1 MSLNKLKSLIKEGIE
16 DFVSQQQRETISF
29 EDNPLEYILQKYP
42 SLDSALAD
50 LMTEHYRDYI
60 TGVYVIAPKPTT
72 FKILLHNG
80 QEFYLI
86 YGPKAYNAKISGKKY
101 FLLNLNEEQ
110 FAISSIAALL
120 ELGMPPG
127 AEGPGEQIDN
137 EADIRGE
144 DNIGD
149 ETEET
154 SDGESEPEEELSEN
168 DESGPKSPL
177 RFKIIKENLS
187 KKTLIKEGTEAEEGI
202 EILKSK
208 LGLTDEN
215 FSKISGNRYKL
226 LVPGSERVGYIKKIQ
241 AIEDFDYDPSSKG
254 SSIGAIK
261 YKNSFFLIKPLGAQG
276 RASAGTE
283 NEDILENGIK
293 KYLEL
298 GVKNIIFKGS
308 NKSYTIPNATGVTGV
323 GYDVAGGKKADIVIT
338 GTSGNYPISIKKD
351 NAGFWE
357 SADTRYKALM
367 TKLVAKIKN
376 GDFGPELIFKPF
388 IDKLGNEK
396 QGINV
401 MHNNTT
407 DTKVSGVLVTDLPNK
422 EEESIIF
429 GSDKAVVIYK
439 TYTENDF
446 TQQGDNL
453 IITVSKIIENLQD
466 VEEFDLEPIL
476 NIRHDSTR
484 SATGGL
490 RATVQPKNLLY
501 KDGAVTGNK
510 IELSYNDII
519 A

>member
-1 MSLNKLKSLIKEGIE
+1 MSLNTLKTLIKEGIE

-42 SLDSALAD
+42 SLDAALVD

-60 TGVYVIAPKPTT
+60 TGVYVIAPRPTT
-72 FKILLHNG
+72 FRILLHNG

-86 YGPKAYNAKISGKKY
+86 YGPQSYTAKISGKKY
-101 FLLNLNEEQ
+101 YLLNLSEEQ
-110 FAISSIAALL
+110 FAINAIASLL

-127 AEGPGEQIDN
+127 SEGPGEQMDN
-137 EADIRGE
+137 EADIKGGE
-144 DNIGD
+144 DIPA
-149 ETEET
+149 EE
-154 SDGESEPEEELSEN
+154 EVPAEEPEEELAETK
-168 DESGPKSPL
+168 EVKPKSPL
-177 RFKIIKENLS
+177 RFKIVKEGLS
-187 KKTLIKEGTEAEEGI
+187 KKTSLNEVTEAEEGI

-226 LVPGSERVGYIKKIQ
+226 LVPGSERIEYIKKIQ
-241 AIEDFDYDPSSKG
+241 AIEDFDYDPSAKG

-261 YKNSFFLIKPLGAQG
+261 YKNSFFIIKPSGAQG

-283 NEDILENGIK
+283 NEDILENEIK
-293 KYLEL
+293 KYLAL
-298 GVKNIIFKGS
+298 GAKNIIFKAP
-308 NKSYTIPNATGVTGV
+308 NKSYTVPNATGVTGV

-338 GTSGNYPISIKKD
+338 GAAGNYPISIKKD

-367 TKLVAKIKN
+367 VKLVSKIAGN
-376 GDFGPELIFKPF
+376 NFAPELVFKPF

-396 QGINV
+396 QGINI
-401 MHNNTT
+401 MYNDTT
-407 DTKVSGVLVTDLPNK
+407 NTKVSGVLVTDLPNK

-429 GSDKAVVIYK
+429 GSDKAVVIYR
-439 TYTENDF
+439 TYTESDF
-446 TQQGDNL
+446 NQQGDNL

-466 VEEFDLEPIL
+466 VEEFNLEPVL

-501 KDGAVTGNK
+501 KDGEVTGNK

>member
-1 MSLNKLKSLIKEGIE
+1 MSLNILKKLIKEGIE

-42 SLDSALAD
+42 SLDATLID
-50 LMTEHYRDYI
+50 LLTEYYRDYI

-72 FKILLHNG
+72 FRILLHNG

-86 YGPKAYNAKISGKKY
+86 YGPKAYTAKVSGKKY
-101 FLLNLNEEQ
+101 NLINLNEEQ
-110 FAISSIAALL
+110 FAITSIASLL

-127 AEGPGEQIDN
+127 SEGPGEQIDN
-137 EADIRGE
+137 ESKSAA
-144 DNIGD
+144 
-149 ETEET
+149 EE
-154 SDGESEPEEELSEN
+154 SPSEELPSEEPSPEEELKET
-168 DESGPKSPL
+168 EEVKPKKVL
-177 RFKIIKENLS
+177 RFKIIKEGEE
-187 KKTLIKEGTEAEEGI
+187 KKKVKLNEVTDIEEGI
-202 EILKSK
+202 NILKDK

-215 FSKISGNRYKL
+215 FQKISNNRYKL
-226 LVPGSERVGYIKKIQ
+226 LVPASERIKYIKDIQ
-241 AIEDFDYDPSSKG
+241 AIEGFDYNPNIKG
-254 SSIGAIK
+254 SSLGAIT
-261 YKNSFFLIKPLGAQG
+261 YKKSVFLIKPSGVQG

-283 NEDILENGIK
+283 NEDVLENEIK

-308 NKSYTIPNATGVTGV
+308 NKTYTIPNVTGITGV

-338 GTSGNYPISIKKD
+338 GAAGNYPISIKKD

-357 SADTRYKALM
+357 SADTRYKELM
-367 TKLVAKIKN
+367 NKLVAKIKN

-396 QGINV
+396 QGINI
-401 MHNNTT
+401 MYNDTT
-407 DTKVSGVLVTDLPNK
+407 DTKVSGVLITDLPNK

-429 GSDKAVVIYK
+429 GSDKAVVIYR

-446 TQQGDNL
+446 NQQGDNL

-501 KDGAVTGNK
+501 KDNAVTGNK
-510 IELSYNDII
+510 IELSYNNII
-519 A
+519 S

>member
-1 MSLNKLKSLIKEGIE
+1 MSLNVLKKLIKEGIE

-29 EDNPLEYILQKYP
+29 EDNPLEYIIQKYP
-42 SLDSALAD
+42 SLDDTLVD
-50 LMTEHYRDYI
+50 LLTEKYRDYI
-60 TGVYVIAPKPTT
+60 TGVYIIAPKPTT
-72 FKILLHNG
+72 FRILLHNG

-86 YGPKAYNAKISGKKY
+86 YGPKAYTAKISGKKY
-101 FLLNLNEEQ
+101 YLLNLNEEQ
-110 FAISSIAALL
+110 FAITSIAALL

-127 AEGPGEQIDN
+127 SEGPGEQMDN
-137 EADIRGE
+137 DTNTNME
-144 DNIGD
+144 DENLP
-149 ETEET
+149 TEET
-154 SDGESEPEEELSEN
+154 PAEEPEEELAEN
-168 DESGPKSPL
+168 EEVKPKKVL

-187 KKTLIKEGTEAEEGI
+187 KKTSLNEVTEAEEGI

-226 LVPGSERVGYIKKIQ
+226 LVPGSERIEYIKKIQ
-241 AIEDFDYDPSSKG
+241 VIEDFDYDPNIKG

-261 YKNSFFLIKPLGAQG
+261 YKNSFFVIKPSGAQG

-283 NEDILENGIK
+283 NEDILENEIK
-293 KYLEL
+293 KYLAL
-298 GVKNIIFKGS
+298 GVKNITFKAS
-308 NKSYTIPNATGVTGV
+308 NKSYSIPNVTGITGV

-338 GTSGNYPISIKKD
+338 GTAGNYPISIKKD

-357 SADTRYKALM
+357 SADTRYKNLI

-376 GDFGPELIFKPF
+376 GDFSPELIFKPF

-396 QGINV
+396 QGINI
-401 MHNNTT
+401 MYNSTTNT
-407 DTKVSGVLVTDLPNK
+407 KISGVLITDLPNK

-466 VEEFDLEPIL
+466 VEEFDLEPVL

-510 IELSYNDII
+510 IELSYNNII
-519 A
+519 S

>member
-1 MSLNKLKSLIKEGIE
+1 MSLNILKTLIKEGIE
-16 DFVSQQQRETISF
+16 DFVSQQQSETISF

-42 SLDSALAD
+42 SLDAALVD
-50 LMTEHYRDYI
+50 FMTEHYRDYI
-60 TGVYVIAPKPTT
+60 TGVYVIAPRPTT
-72 FKILLHNG
+72 FRILLHNG

-86 YGPKAYNAKISGKKY
+86 YGPQSYTAKISGKKY
-101 FLLNLNEEQ
+101 YLLNLSEEQ
-110 FAISSIAALL
+110 FAINAIASLL

-127 AEGPGEQIDN
+127 SEGPGEQMDN
-137 EADIRGE
+137 ETNTQGGE
-144 DNIGD
+144 
-149 ETEET
+149 EVPAEEVPA
-154 SDGESEPEEELSEN
+154 EEPAPEEELAEN
-168 DESGPKSPL
+168 EEVKSKSPL
-177 RFKIIKENLS
+177 RFKIVKEGLS
-187 KKTLIKEGTEAEEGI
+187 KKTSLNEVTEAEEGI

-226 LVPGSERVGYIKKIQ
+226 LVPGSERIEYIKKIQ
-241 AIEDFDYDPSSKG
+241 AIEDFDYDPSAKG

-261 YKNSFFLIKPLGAQG
+261 YKNSFFIIKPSGAQG

-283 NEDILENGIK
+283 NEDVLENEIK
-293 KYLEL
+293 KYLAL
-298 GVKNIIFKGS
+298 GAKNIIFKAS
-308 NKSYTIPNATGVTGV
+308 NKSYTVPNVTGVTGV

-338 GTSGNYPISIKKD
+338 GAKGNYPISIKKD

-357 SADTRYKALM
+357 SADTRYKELM

-396 QGINV
+396 QGINI
-401 MHNNTT
+401 MYNDTT
-407 DTKVSGVLVTDLPNK
+407 NTKVSGVLVTDLPNK

-429 GSDKAVVIYK
+429 GSDNAVVIYR
-439 TYTENDF
+439 TYIESDF
-446 TQQGDNL
+446 NQQGDNL

-466 VEEFDLEPIL
+466 VEEFDLEPVL

-490 RATVQPKNLLY
+490 RATVQPRNLLY
-501 KDGAVTGNK
+501 KDGEVTGNK

-519 A
+519 S

>member
-1 MSLNKLKSLIKEGIE
+1 MSLNILKNLIKEGIE

-42 SLDSALAD
+42 SLDAALVD
-50 LMTEHYRDYI
+50 LMTEYYRDYI
-60 TGVYVIAPKPTT
+60 TGVYVIAPRPTT
-72 FKILLHNG
+72 FRILLHNG

-86 YGPKAYNAKISGKKY
+86 YGPQSYTAKISGKKY
-101 FLLNLNEEQ
+101 FLLNLSEEQ
-110 FAISSIAALL
+110 FAINAIASLL

-127 AEGPGEQIDN
+127 SEGPGEQMDN
-137 EADIRGE
+137 EADVKGGE
-144 DNIGD
+144 DIP
-149 ETEET
+149 TEEEVPT
-154 SDGESEPEEELSEN
+154 EEPEEELAETK
-168 DESGPKSPL
+168 EVKPKSPL
-177 RFKIIKENLS
+177 RFKIVKEGLS
-187 KKTLIKEGTEAEEGI
+187 KKTSLNEVTEAEEGI

-226 LVPGSERVGYIKKIQ
+226 LVPGSERIEYIKKIQ
-241 AIEDFDYDPSSKG
+241 AIEDFDYDPSAKG

-261 YKNSFFLIKPLGAQG
+261 YKNSFFIIKPSGAQG

-283 NEDILENGIK
+283 NEDILENEIK
-293 KYLEL
+293 KYLAL
-298 GVKNIIFKGS
+298 GAKNVIFKAP
-308 NKSYTIPNATGVTGV
+308 NKSYSTFNVKEVKGV
-323 GYDVAGGKKADIVIT
+323 GYDVKEGKKADIVII
-338 GTSGNYPISIKKD
+338 GNKIYPISIKKD

-357 SADTRYKALM
+357 SADTRYKELM

-376 GDFGPELIFKPF
+376 GDFGPELVFKPF

-396 QGINV
+396 QGINI
-401 MHNNTT
+401 MYNNTT
-407 DTKVSGVLVTDLPNK
+407 NTKVSGVLVTDLPNK

-429 GSDKAVVIYK
+429 GSDKAVVIYR

-446 TQQGDNL
+446 NQQGDNL

-466 VEEFDLEPIL
+466 VEEFDLEPVL

-490 RATVQPKNLLY
+490 RATVQPRNLLY
-501 KDGAVTGNK
+501 KDGEITGNK

-519 A
+519 S

>member
-1 MSLNKLKSLIKEGIE
+1 MSLNILKNLIKEGIE

-42 SLDSALAD
+42 SLDATLAD
-50 LMTEHYRDYI
+50 LMTENYRDYI

-72 FKILLHNG
+72 FRILLHNG

-86 YGPKAYNAKISGKKY
+86 YGPNSYTAKVSGKKY
-101 FLLNLNEEQ
+101 YLLNLNEEQ
-110 FAISSIAALL
+110 FAINAIASLL

-127 AEGPGEQIDN
+127 SEGPGEQMDN
-137 EADIRGE
+137 EANTQGGE
-144 DNIGD
+144 
-149 ETEET
+149 EAPAEEPA
-154 SDGESEPEEELSEN
+154 PEEEELAETK
-168 DESGPKSPL
+168 EVKPKTSL
-177 RFKIIKENLS
+177 RFKIVKEGLS
-187 KKTLIKEGTEAEEGI
+187 KKTSLNEVTEAEEGI

-226 LVPGSERVGYIKKIQ
+226 LVPGSERIEYIKKIQ
-241 AIEDFDYDPSSKG
+241 AIEDFDYDPSAKG

-261 YKNSFFLIKPLGAQG
+261 YKNSFFVIKPSGAQG

-283 NEDILENGIK
+283 NEDVLENEIK

-298 GVKNIIFKGS
+298 GVKNVIFKGS
-308 NKSYTIPNATGVTGV
+308 NKSYNIPNVTGVTGV

-338 GTSGNYPISIKKD
+338 GTGGNYPISIKKD

-357 SADTRYKALM
+357 SADTRYKELM
-367 TKLVAKIKN
+367 GKLVAKIKD
-376 GDFGPELIFKPF
+376 GDFSPELVFKPF

-396 QGINV
+396 KGINL
-401 MHNNTT
+401 MYNDTT
-407 DTKVSGVLVTDLPNK
+407 NTKVSGVLITDLPNK

-429 GSDKAVVIYK
+429 GSDKAVVIYR
-439 TYTENDF
+439 TYTESDF
-446 TQQGDNL
+446 NQQGDNL

-466 VEEFDLEPIL
+466 VEEFDLEPVL

-490 RATVQPKNLLY
+490 RATVQPRNLLY
-501 KDGAVTGNK
+501 KDGEITGNK

-519 A
+519 S

>member
-1 MSLNKLKSLIKEGIE
+1 MSLNILKNLIKEGIE

-42 SLDSALAD
+42 SLDATLAD
-50 LMTEHYRDYI
+50 LMTENYRDYI

-72 FKILLHNG
+72 FRILLHNG

-86 YGPKAYNAKISGKKY
+86 YGPKAYTAKISGKKY

-110 FAISSIAALL
+110 FAINSIAALL

-127 AEGPGEQIDN
+127 AEGPGEQVDN
-137 EADIRGE
+137 DADIK
-144 DNIGD
+144 DQAS
-149 ETEET
+149 TEEPPT
-154 SDGESEPEEELSEN
+154 EEPEEELAEN
-168 DESGPKSPL
+168 EEVKPKNVL

-187 KKTLIKEGTEAEEGI
+187 KKTSLNEVTEAEEGI

-226 LVPGSERVGYIKKIQ
+226 LVPGSERIEYIKKIQ
-241 AIEDFDYDPSSKG
+241 AIEDFDYDPSAKG

-261 YKNSFFLIKPLGAQG
+261 YKNSSFIIKPSGAQG

-283 NEDILENGIK
+283 NEDVLENEIK

-308 NKSYTIPNATGVTGV
+308 NKSYTIPNVTGVTGV

-338 GTSGNYPISIKKD
+338 GAVGNYPISIKKD

-357 SADTRYKALM
+357 SADTRYKDLM
-367 TKLVAKIKN
+367 TKLVTKIAGN
-376 GDFGPELIFKPF
+376 NFAPELIFKPF

-396 QGINV
+396 KGINV
-401 MHNNTT
+401 MYNGTT

-439 TYTENDF
+439 TYTESDF
-446 TQQGDNL
+446 NQQGDNL

-466 VEEFDLEPIL
+466 VEEFDLEPVL

-519 A
+519 S

>member
-1 MSLNKLKSLIKEGIE
+1 MSLNILKNLIKEGIE

-42 SLDSALAD
+42 SLDATLVD
-50 LMTEHYRDYI
+50 LMTENYRDYT
-60 TGVYVIAPKPTT
+60 TGVFVIAPKPTT
-72 FKILLHNG
+72 FRILLHNG

-86 YGPKAYNAKISGKKY
+86 YGPNAYTAKISGKKY
-101 FLLNLNEEQ
+101 YLLNLSEEQ
-110 FAISSIAALL
+110 FAINAIASLL

-127 AEGPGEQIDN
+127 SEGPGEQMDN
-137 EADIRGE
+137 EADVKGGE
-144 DNIGD
+144 DIP
-149 ETEET
+149 TEEEVPT
-154 SDGESEPEEELSEN
+154 EEPEEELAETK
-168 DESGPKSPL
+168 EVKPKSPL
-177 RFKIIKENLS
+177 RFKIVKEGLS
-187 KKTLIKEGTEAEEGI
+187 KKTSLNEVTEAEEGI

-226 LVPGSERVGYIKKIQ
+226 LVPGSERIEYIKKIQ
-241 AIEDFDYDPSSKG
+241 AIEDFDYDPSAKG

-261 YKNSFFLIKPLGAQG
+261 YKNSFFIIKPSGAQG

-283 NEDILENGIK
+283 NEDILENEIK
-293 KYLEL
+293 KYLAL
-298 GVKNIIFKGS
+298 GAKNVIFKAP
-308 NKSYTIPNATGVTGV
+308 NKSYSTFNVKEVKGV
-323 GYDVAGGKKADIVIT
+323 GYDVKEGKKADIVII
-338 GTSGNYPISIKKD
+338 GNKIYPISIKKD

-357 SADTRYKALM
+357 SADTRYKELM

-396 QGINV
+396 QGINI
-401 MHNNTT
+401 MYNDTT
-407 DTKVSGVLVTDLPNK
+407 NTKVSGVLVTDLPNK

-429 GSDKAVVIYK
+429 GSDKAVVIYR
-439 TYTENDF
+439 TYTESDF
-446 TQQGDNL
+446 NQQGDNL

-466 VEEFDLEPIL
+466 VEEFDLEPVL

-519 A
+519 S

>member
-1 MSLNKLKSLIKEGIE
+1 MSLNILKNLIKEGIE

-42 SLDSALAD
+42 SLDATLVD
-50 LMTEHYRDYI
+50 LLTDNYRDYI

-86 YGPKAYNAKISGKKY
+86 YGPKSYIAKVSGKKY
-101 FLLNLNEEQ
+101 NLMNLKEEE
-110 FAISSIAALL
+110 FAITSIAALL

-127 AEGPGEQIDN
+127 SEGPN
-137 EADIRGE
+137 EEINNETDLK
-144 DNIGD
+144 GD
-149 ETEET
+149 E
-154 SDGESEPEEELSEN
+154 DMPEEEPTEEPTG
-168 DESGPKSPL
+168 DEEELQEVEEVKPKSPL
-177 RFKIIKENLS
+177 KFKIIKEGLS
-187 KKTLIKEGTEAEEGI
+187 KKTLLKEATEAEEGI

-215 FSKISGNRYKL
+215 FSKVSNNRYKL
-226 LVPGSERVGYIKKIQ
+226 LVPSPERIEYIKKIQ
-241 AIEDFDYDPSSKG
+241 SIEGFDYDPSAKG

-261 YKNSFFLIKPLGAQG
+261 YKNSFFIIKPSGAQG

-283 NEDILENGIK
+283 NEDVLENEIK

-298 GVKNIIFKGS
+298 GIKNVIFKGS
-308 NKSYTIPNATGVTGV
+308 NKSYNIPNVTGVTGV

-338 GTSGNYPISIKKD
+338 GTGRNYPISIKKD

-357 SADTRYKALM
+357 SADTRYKELM
-367 TKLVAKIKN
+367 GKLVAKIKN
-376 GDFGPELIFKPF
+376 GDFSPELTFKPF

-396 QGINV
+396 KGINI
-401 MHNNTT
+401 MYNNTT
-407 DTKVSGVLVTDLPNK
+407 NTKVSGVLVTDLPNK

-429 GSDKAVVIYK
+429 GSDKAVVIYR
-439 TYTENDF
+439 TYTESDF
-446 TQQGDNL
+446 NQQGDNL

-466 VEEFDLEPIL
+466 VEEFDLEPVL

-501 KDGAVTGNK
+501 KDGGVTGNK
-510 IELSYNDII
+510 IELSYQDII